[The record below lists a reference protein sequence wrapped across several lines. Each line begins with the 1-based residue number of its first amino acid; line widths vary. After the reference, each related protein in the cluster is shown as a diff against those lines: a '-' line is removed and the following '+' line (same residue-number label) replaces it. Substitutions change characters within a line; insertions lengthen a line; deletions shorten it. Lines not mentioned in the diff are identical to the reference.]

1 MVGAMNSIPAK
12 GSPEEKA
19 AMLAWLDDVA
29 DQLGID
35 RDEERALV
43 ADILQLTSTDA
54 HDRSRPAAPVTAF
67 LIGLAAGRAGSDP
80 AELIAAVRER
90 AASDDDPG
98 D

>member
-1 MVGAMNSIPAK
+1 MNSTPAK

-43 ADILQLTSTDA
+43 GEILQLTSTVA

-67 LIGLAAGRAGSDP
+67 LIGLAAGRAGTDP
-80 AELIAAVRER
+80 TELIAAVRKR
-90 AASDDDPG
+90 AASGGKTED
-98 D
+98 